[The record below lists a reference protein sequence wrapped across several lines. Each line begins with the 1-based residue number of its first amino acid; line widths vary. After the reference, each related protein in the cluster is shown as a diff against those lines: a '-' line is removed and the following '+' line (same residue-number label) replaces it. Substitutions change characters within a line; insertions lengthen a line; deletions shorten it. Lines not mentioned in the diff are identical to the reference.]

1 MKATIEYIA
10 AIEEIAEATKSGKI
24 KWGRNRPDSFK
35 YKTMNDD
42 LEDMIL
48 NFNRFENDYLLTL
61 EKRDFESTEVI
72 LNLDTSTTDE
82 ELRTVL
88 QELYETI
95 EYHIDLRNLDHLN
108 AFVSLIKSPTS
119 SDQLFN

>member
-24 KWGRNRPDSFK
+24 KWVRNRPDSFK

-61 EKRDFESTEVI
+61 EKKDFESTEVI
-72 LNLDTSTTDE
+72 LNLDTSTTDA
-82 ELRTVL
+82 ELRSVL
-88 QELYETI
+88 LELYETI

-108 AFVSLIKSPTS
+108 AFVSLIKSPNKT
-119 SDQLFN
+119 DQLFT